1 MLVIHN
7 SNENS
12 IISATTK
19 MESRVVIMCV
29 VSVNAMLYCCS
40 QGTFINTGLAK
51 KLKAKSMK
59 TTIKIKTLN
68 GKNTKKLEE
77 IRVLKL

>member
-12 IISATTK
+12 IISATAK
-19 MESRVVIMCV
+19 MESRVVMCV
-29 VSVNAMLYCCS
+29 VPVNAMLYCCS
-40 QGTFINTGLAK
+40 QGTFINTDLAK

-68 GKNTKKLEE
+68 GKNTKELEE
-77 IRVLKL
+77 IRVLKF